1 MFTVAV
7 PAASSIL
14 MLFVSVILEGRHARM
29 VPPITGPGGG
39 RGVADIRMR
48 PWSGGIGLW
57 SRPTTVG
64 NDMDDLKWAIS
75 RSLCAVALVLQA

>member
-7 PAASSIL
+7 PAASTIL
-14 MLFVSVILEGRHARM
+14 MLLVSVMLEGRYART
-29 VPPITGPGGG
+29 VLPITGPGGG

-48 PWSGGIGLW
+48 PWSGGSGLW

-64 NDMDDLKWAIS
+64 SDMDDLKRAIS
-75 RSLCAVALVLQA
+75 RPLCAVALLLQA